1 MNLRVLLQCLLA
13 ATIALG
19 FTAGAEA
26 QSKPSRIA
34 LERQIIN
41 AFDRDDVKRALT
53 LIDRYLGFWPTDVN
67 MLYNAACGH
76 ALLNEREE
84 AAERLLEAVRAGF
97 RDFSHMEEDPDLAS
111 IRDHDVYLAILEARD
126 RVVEQ
131 EEAQPDEERG
141 KRPRRRNEL
150 LIGPRSNRGSEE
162 FADWQI
168 DHPEG
173 YSYESDAR
181 HRLHFGST
189 LTEQA
194 HREMTQMLGLQADQ
208 MESSLF
214 GSLQSDWIFVLV
226 PAPEDR
232 SIFSLDETTTGWYEH
247 SRRMLVTRD
256 IGASLRHEFAH
267 VLHWGHMDRIG
278 QRHPMWIQEGLASL
292 YEEYALDN
300 ARERIKFQP
309 NERHNIALKLVAD
322 GEVPSWRTLFSIEAV
337 RFMRGAERN
346 YAVVR
351 SIFEFIASGGK
362 LEAWYRNLVDTW
374 HEDKD
379 GILALER
386 TYGRSLES
394 IERSWQQW
402 LRDRGRFDD
411 LIEPGDATI
420 GVTADEAVDG
430 CVVTEVIR
438 GSGAF
443 EAGMRE
449 QDVIVKVGSQPVRSP
464 RELRLSVARRKVGE
478 VVVIRVRRGEE
489 YLDLAV
495 KMKPLRG

>member
-1 MNLRVLLQCLLA
+1 MNVRVLIQWILA
-13 ATIALG
+13 ASIALG
-19 FTAGAEA
+19 FTTTVEA

-53 LIDRYLGFWPTDVN
+53 LIDRYLGFWPTDGN

-76 ALLNEREE
+76 ALLNEREA

-97 RDFSHMEEDPDLAS
+97 RDFSHMEEDPDLKS
-111 IRDHDVYLAILEARD
+111 IRDHDVFLAILEARD
-126 RVVEQ
+126 HVVEQ
-131 EEAQPDEERG
+131 GEQAPANKGERS
-141 KRPRRRNEL
+141 PRDRNRL

-162 FADWQI
+162 FAEWQI

-173 YSYESDAR
+173 YSYESDAG

-194 HREMTQMLGLQADQ
+194 HKEMTQMLGLQADQ

-226 PAPEDR
+226 PSQDDQ
-232 SIFSLDETTTGWYEH
+232 SIFSIDETTTGWYEH

-256 IGASLRHEFAH
+256 IGSSLRHEFAH
-267 VLHWGHMDRIG
+267 VLHWGHMDRVG

-300 ARERIKFQP
+300 NAERIKFRP
-309 NERHNIALKLVAD
+309 NERHNVALQLVSA
-322 GEVPSWRTLFSIEAV
+322 GEVPSWRVLFSIEPV

-346 YAVVR
+346 YALVR
-351 SIFEFIASGGK
+351 SIFEFIASSGK
-362 LEAWYRNLVDTW
+362 LEEWYRNLVDTW
-374 HEDKD
+374 HEDNN
-379 GILALER
+379 GILAVER

-411 LIEPGDATI
+411 SIEPGDATI
-420 GVTADEAVDG
+420 GVTAEEAPDG
-430 CVVTEVIR
+430 CVVTKVIR

-449 QDVIVKVGSQPVRSP
+449 QDVIVKVGSQPVRST
-464 RELRLSVARRKVGE
+464 RELMLSIARRKVGE
-478 VVVIRVRRGEE
+478 VVIIRIRRGEE